1 MKRFVDVWPVVS
13 DRDLAGK
20 PWKRLCD
27 WPAGRLAGHQLIFAW
42 ITVAE
47 GQMLIWAAAKLAS
60 HFQMPDHQ
68 LTRWLPTNHSASF
81 PL

>member
-60 HFQMPDHQ
+60 HFQMPEM
-68 LTRWLPTNHSASF
+68 TIS
-81 PL
+81 